1 MEPPQRRRIYTQ
13 AGIGPADPVRACQGG
28 NPNVD
33 ASRTTSASEPH
44 SEPHRG
50 GQAVLGKSV
59 IVKGQIFSREDL
71 TIDGEVEGTV
81 ELQEHRLTV
90 GPNGKVLASVKA
102 REIVVLGTI
111 HGNVETTD
119 KIDIRKEA
127 KLVGD
132 IKTARIVIEDGAY
145 FKGNID
151 IVRAEAPR
159 QAPARAQAAAR
170 RCRAGARPRRRWPRE
185 PAITSARSLT
195 TTPALETRHSTAW
208 ISSVHRSKS
217 APACRFS
224 IWPGAN
230 QATISFMT
238 NYGHRLYSDDFV
250 HQLDQCFGE
259 GDFYENQSNPLMVRE
274 ISGHGARIS
283 GRNLRRRAGV
293 GHAPVP
299 QRPAARRPW

>member
-1 MEPPQRRRIYTQ
+1 MWNRRKDEEVTLKPVSAPPTSSVL
-13 AGIGPADPVRACQGG
+13 AKEGIPMSTLPGRSSS
-28 NPNVD
+28 N
-33 ASRTTSASEPH
+33 EPH
-44 SEPHRG
+44 LEPHRGGG

-59 IVKGQIFSREDL
+59 IVKGQILSREDL

-90 GPNGKVLASVKA
+90 GPNGRVNASVKA

-159 QAPARAQAAAR
+159 PVAQPAPKPQAAA
-170 RCRAGARPRRRWPRE
+170 
-185 PAITSARSLT
+185 SASA
-195 TTPALETRHSTAW
+195 P
-208 ISSVHRSKS
+208 S
-217 APACRFS
+217 APAMAA
-224 IWPGAN
+224 GA
-230 QATISFMT
+230 
-238 NYGHRLYSDDFV
+238 SD
-250 HQLDQCFGE
+250 HK
-259 GDFYENQSNPLMVRE
+259 R
-274 ISGHGARIS
+274 
-283 GRNLRRRAGV
+283 
-293 GHAPVP
+293 
-299 QRPAARRPW
+299 